1 MLLVAF
7 RYKQNQLAPPLRK
20 VLFITFRKKPAS
32 TAARCSFA
40 RFSVDLNNS
49 YKMRSH

>member
-1 MLLVAF
+1 MLLLAF
-7 RYKQNQLAPPLRK
+7 RYEQNQLVPPLRK

-32 TAARCSFA
+32 IAARCSFV

-49 YKMRSH
+49 YKMRSQ